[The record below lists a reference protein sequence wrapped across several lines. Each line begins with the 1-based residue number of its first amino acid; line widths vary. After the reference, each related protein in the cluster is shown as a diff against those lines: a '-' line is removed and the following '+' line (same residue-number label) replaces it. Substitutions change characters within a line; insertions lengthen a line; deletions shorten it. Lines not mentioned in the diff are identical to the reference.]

1 MTGCNGV
8 FMVPTGFHFE
18 QSRPRNPCGAW
29 AAADCRGIRG
39 FISTTRKF
47 FKNDIY
53 IDWTSRS
60 HQKKNFQRPK
70 KTITIPNT
78 PFSHQTGGHCLSPS
92 PGGVAAS
99 YPFSNR
105 RFYCHSRP
113 S

>member
-60 HQKKNFQRPK
+60 HQKKKFPATEKNHNNPK
-70 KTITIPNT
+70 YPVFPSDRGPLLVTITRWCGGLIP
-78 PFSHQTGGHCLSPS
+78 FQ
-92 PGGVAAS
+92 
-99 YPFSNR
+99 
-105 RFYCHSRP
+105 
-113 S
+113 